1 MGNQIYSF
9 FALFFYGI
17 AISLGFY
24 ILIDIIIT
32 SIIFLFS
39 GNFDSFLQRSIFK
52 AAMDGTLIAY
62 PDVWRINTELQG
74 LNFLVNWFIELQFSI
89 SGRWKM
95 LGISSIISFILLIFG
110 LFFNFDIK
118 TNSSNPKRPTD
129 TSIVCIFSGFV
140 TLATL
145 LPLINGILAGG
156 LAIMMGL

>member
-1 MGNQIYSF
+1 MGNQIFSF
-9 FALFFYGI
+9 FAVFFFGI
-17 AISLGFY
+17 AMFLGFY

-118 TNSSNPKRPTD
+118 TNSSNPQRPTD
-129 TSIVCIFSGFV
+129 ISIVCIFSGFV

>member
-1 MGNQIYSF
+1 MGNLIFSF
-9 FALFFYGI
+9 FITFFFGI
-17 AISLGFY
+17 AAFLGFY

-95 LGISSIISFILLIFG
+95 LGISSIISFILLIFV
-110 LFFNFDIK
+110 LFFNIDIE
-118 TNSSNPKRPTD
+118 TGRSNPKRPAD
-129 TSIVCIFSGFV
+129 IIVWILGVSV

-145 LPLINGILAGG
+145 LPVIIGLLAGG
-156 LAIMMGL
+156 GAIMMGV